1 MEPLNFSMIT
11 TTTKAWSDNSTAP
24 PNPTDWEDQLTLARN
39 IVPPYMFILCALG
52 LLGNSFVLLVFL
64 AQKDRLTIPE
74 IYLGNLALADIVL
87 LVVLPFWAMTIRHH
101 FVWHYGEAMC
111 KIMYSSINV
120 NFYTSIYIIAMV
132 SVDRYLALVQTM
144 RARWLRRT
152 MYAKVICVVM
162 WLWGF
167 FMSTPNLVYG
177 TLNYASVNG
186 TLICVMDYGPT
197 QRLAHIAFSVLGFAL
212 PVVVIVF
219 CSGAVIRA
227 LNRRRTVCSDQGSD
241 RKPTTLVF
249 AVTTLFLVCWAP
261 HHVFNFLDVLRK
273 LAIVKAPWGPALF
286 IVHKVAMYMVFL
298 NSVLNPV
305 LYVFFGKYFWKK
317 VSALFRKPKHHHHGD
332 VIGVYSHAPS

>member
-1 MEPLNFSMIT
+1 MEPTNFSMIT
-11 TTTKAWSDNSTAP
+11 TTNAWS
-24 PNPTDWEDQLTLARN
+24 PNGTDWEDQLDRN
-39 IVPPYMFILCALG
+39 IIPPYMFIVCALG

-64 AQKDRLTIPE
+64 TQKDRLTVPE

-87 LVVLPFWAMTIRHH
+87 LVVLPFWAMDIRHN
-101 FVWHYGEAMC
+101 FVWLYGEAMC
-111 KIMYSSINV
+111 KIVNSSINV

-152 MYAKVICVVM
+152 LYAKVICVVM
-162 WLWGF
+162 WLWGV
-167 FMSTPNLVYG
+167 FMSTPSLVYSTVTWTSSCALVYG
-177 TLNYASVNG
+177 RTW
-186 TLICVMDYGPT
+186 
-197 QRLAHIAFSVLGFAL
+197 RLADQIAFSVLGFAL

-261 HHVFNFLDVLRK
+261 FHVFNFLDVLRE
-273 LAIVKAPWGPALF
+273 LHLVGRQWGRAFNIVSQ
-286 IVHKVAMYMVFL
+286 VAVYMTFL

-305 LYVFFGKYFWKK
+305 LYVFFGQYFWKK
-317 VSALFRKPKHHHHGD
+317 VSALFRKPKHHHRRGCD
-332 VIGVYSHAPS
+332 RSV